1 VTTAPRRRRVLA
13 ILCAVLLGTG
23 LLQLTA
29 LAVSGSWDKQRRPVL
44 NVTQQGK
51 VTGLYPG
58 RATTVPVVV
67 RNTSRKSVRLRSVT
81 ARPKAVGTCPASML
95 RTGTVRTKKVLRPR
109 RSVTVRVPVQLLRA
123 APNACQGRTFRL
135 ALKATGKQ
143 LR

>member
-1 VTTAPRRRRVLA
+1 MTTAPRRRRVVA
-13 ILCAVLLGTG
+13 IVCAVLLGAG

-29 LAVSGSWDKQRRPVL
+29 LAVPGSWEKQRRPVL
-44 NVTQQGK
+44 SVTQKGT

-58 RATTVPVVV
+58 RTSTVPVVV
-67 RNTSRKSVRLRSVT
+67 RNTSRKAVRLRSVA
-81 ARPKAVGTCPASML
+81 ARPKAAGTCPASML
-95 RTGTVRTKKVLRPR
+95 RAGTVRTKKVLRPR
-109 RSVTVRVPVQLLRA
+109 RSVTVRIPVQLLRA